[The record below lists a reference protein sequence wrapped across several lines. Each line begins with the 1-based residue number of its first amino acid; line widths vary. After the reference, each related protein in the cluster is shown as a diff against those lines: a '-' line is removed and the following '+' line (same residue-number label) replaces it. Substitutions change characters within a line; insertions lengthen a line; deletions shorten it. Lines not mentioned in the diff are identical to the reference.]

1 MWGAVHEFNR
11 RNVRTSASSREYF
24 EEGDV
29 NVTTMDA
36 AAARRFHPRLSLAVL
51 LGVASISLA
60 GCESGSS
67 LFGGGF
73 PGSSIFG
80 GNNDSVA
87 EQNTP
92 PPPVAQAQPMARI
105 TLAPVIGA
113 PDTVAKQIQQDFT
126 SAVQLQRVSV
136 VSKEERSDYTLRG
149 YLVAAKEKSSTKV
162 SYIWDVTDSTGK
174 RVNRVTGEEV
184 LTGNASKDP
193 WAAVTPAVA
202 QSLASKAATSFVSWV
217 QTHNAGTPVASN
229 TPSPSGV
236 GVVTPAAES
245 KKRQVANVPNAS
257 QPKADKTETASIPTG
272 AITALVPRVTGAPGD
287 GSQALSAAIRQ
298 ELTGRGIT
306 LSETAN
312 GGTYRVEGTVKMGEA
327 KDGKQP
333 IVIEWLV
340 RDPKG
345 KKLGTVS
352 QRNEIPAGSLD
363 GEWGSTA
370 QQAAGA
376 AVQGIVKLLPAQ
388 KTAVN

>member
-1 MWGAVHEFNR
+1 M
-11 RNVRTSASSREYF
+11 
-24 EEGDV
+24 
-29 NVTTMDA
+29 TTIDA
-36 AAARRFHPRLSLAVL
+36 AAARRLHPRFSLAVL
-51 LGVASISLA
+51 MGVASLSLA

-80 GNNDSVA
+80 SSNDAVA
-87 EQNTP
+87 EQTP
-92 PPPVAQAQPMARI
+92 PAAPAAQSQPIARI

-126 SAVQLQRVSV
+126 SAVQLQRVTV
-136 VSKEERSDYTLRG
+136 VANKEERSDYTLRG
-149 YLVAAKEKSSTKV
+149 YLVAAKEKSNTKV
-162 SYIWDVTDSTGK
+162 SYIWDVTDATGK

-184 LTGNASKDP
+184 LTGNTSKDP

-217 QTHNAGTPVASN
+217 QTHNSGTPVAAN
-229 TPSPSGV
+229 TPGPAGV
-236 GVVTPAAES
+236 GVPSAATPAAEPAA
-245 KKRQVANVPNAS
+245 KKRQAANVPSANNATP
-257 QPKADKTETASIPTG
+257 PKPDRTETASIPSG
-272 AITALVPRVTGAPGD
+272 AAITALVPRVAGAPGD

-306 LSETAN
+306 LSEAPN
-312 GGTYRVEGTVKMGEA
+312 AGTYRVEGTVKMGEA

-363 GEWGSTA
+363 GEWGTTA

>member
-1 MWGAVHEFNR
+1 M
-11 RNVRTSASSREYF
+11 
-24 EEGDV
+24 
-29 NVTTMDA
+29 TTMDA

-51 LGVASISLA
+51 MGVASLSLA

-80 GNNDSVA
+80 GSNDAVA
-87 EQNTP
+87 DTLP
-92 PPPVAQAQPMARI
+92 PPAPVAQSQPIARI

-113 PDTVAKQIQQDFT
+113 PDSVAKQIQQDFT
-126 SAVQLQRVSV
+126 SAVQLQRVTV
-136 VSKEERSDYTLRG
+136 VANKDERSDYTLRG
-149 YLVAAKEKSSTKV
+149 YLVAAKEKNSTKV
-162 SYIWDVTDSTGK
+162 SYIWDVTDATGK

-217 QTHNAGTPVASN
+217 QNHNGGTPIAANASG
-229 TPSPSGV
+229 PSGV
-236 GVVTPAAES
+236 GVVATPAAEPAA
-245 KKRQVANVPNAS
+245 KKRQAANVPP
-257 QPKADKTETASIPTG
+257 PKAERTETASLPGG
-272 AITALVPRVTGAPGD
+272 AITAVVPRVAGAPGD

-298 ELTGRGIT
+298 ELTGRGIS
-306 LSETAN
+306 LSEAPSAS
-312 GGTYRVEGTVKMGEA
+312 TYRVEGTVKIGEA

-388 KTAVN
+388 KTAIN